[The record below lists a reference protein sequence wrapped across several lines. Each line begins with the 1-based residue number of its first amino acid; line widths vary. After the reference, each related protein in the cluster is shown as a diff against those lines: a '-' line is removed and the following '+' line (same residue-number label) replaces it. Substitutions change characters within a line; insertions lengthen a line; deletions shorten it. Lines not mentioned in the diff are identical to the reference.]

1 MAQSDKGFELDIVT
15 PQKLHFSGEVTSVIA
30 PGLDGLF
37 QVMKNHA
44 PLLAALKKGPV
55 KLALGDKTE
64 KTPHLNSSPEG
75 RGVFIDLN
83 NSVAG
88 IHPMSFIGNLDSR
101 PPGRKRCSTQYFFH
115 LRIHRRTPAHPQ
127 C

>member
-15 PQKLHFSGEVTSVIA
+15 PQKLHFSGEVTSVTA

-55 KLALGDKTE
+55 RLALGDKTE
-64 KTPHLNSSPEG
+64 K
-75 RGVFIDLN
+75 
-83 NSVAG
+83 
-88 IHPMSFIGNLDSR
+88 SFSIKDGFFEVSGNKAILLTETIS
-101 PPGRKRCSTQYFFH
+101 
-115 LRIHRRTPAHPQ
+115 
-127 C
+127 